1 MEPII
6 KTVGEFIGS
15 AIGFFSGVGDGF
27 IIMIP
32 SLIFFLSTFQG
43 KKIKGKIVDVESCG
57 KYKVKEGRSHWIKDL
72 FIYTIQYENNGFN
85 DVIRTSMDSSKHKE
99 GELISFEIEDG
110 VAKFRDTDL
119 LARIFFGFFVFVGFT
134 MMYHYL

>member
-15 AIGFFSGVGDGF
+15 AIDFFSGAGDGF

-57 KYKVKEGRSHWIKDL
+57 KYEVKEGRSHWIKDL
-72 FIYTIQYENNGFN
+72 FIYTIQYENNGISN
-85 DVIRTSMDSSKHKE
+85 TVRTNMDSSKYKE
-99 GELISFEIEDG
+99 GDKISFEIEDG
-110 VAKFRDTDL
+110 VAKLRDTDL
-119 LARIFFGFFVFVGFT
+119 PARIFFGFFAFVGFT
-134 MMYHYL
+134 MMYHF